1 MSVRDPSVRL
11 VHTVQTVLESGR
23 VADWEALVAQVPPD
37 RLRGAIQ
44 TARISQDLRQLAYR
58 LLDTPPARPDCA
70 SHVIPPEQHT
80 AETASSGGANNLRA
94 LLPRS
99 R

>member
-23 VADWEALVAQVPPD
+23 VADWEALVAQVPLD

-58 LLDTPPARPDCA
+58 LLDPSD
-70 SHVIPPEQHT
+70 HVVSEHGPT
-80 AETASSGGANNLRA
+80 
-94 LLPRS
+94 LLPHHVAAKAVS
-99 R
+99 SAAPTVCEE